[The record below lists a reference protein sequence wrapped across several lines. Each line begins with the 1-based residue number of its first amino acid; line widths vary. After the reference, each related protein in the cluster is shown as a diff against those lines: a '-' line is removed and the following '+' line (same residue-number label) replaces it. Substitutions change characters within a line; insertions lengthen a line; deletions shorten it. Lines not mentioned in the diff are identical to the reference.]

1 MRSLVFNVAFYA
13 VSTVYVL
20 SAAFA
25 SLLPGRRPVNA
36 VVRTYARRMLW
47 WMRKAA
53 GIRVDLRGRERLPEG
68 AFIIAAKHQSYGDG
82 FVMYAHVDNLAFVT
96 GDHLER
102 FPLIGGV
109 LKKLGAI
116 VVDNCGGPEA
126 RAALA
131 ESAAAAHRDGKRIL
145 IYPEGNLAKV
155 GERFRYRSGVFHM
168 YRDFNLPVVP
178 VATNLGLFWPQQD
191 WTKRP
196 GQATVEFLDP
206 IAPGLNKAAFLAR
219 LESVVE
225 TRSAELA
232 ALATG
237 GPVRPSVLV
246 PAPDEL
252 KRAAKVPAAAP
263 APLG

>member
-1 MRSLVFNVAFYA
+1 MRSLIFNVAFYA
-13 VSTVYVL
+13 VSTLYVL

-47 WMRKAA
+47 WIRKAA
-53 GIRVDLRGRERLPEG
+53 GIKVELRGQERLPEG

-82 FVMYAHVDNLAFVT
+82 FVMYANVENLAFVT

-178 VATNLGLFWPQQD
+178 VATNLGLRWSQQD
-191 WTKRP
+191 WIKRP
-196 GQATVEFLDP
+196 GTATVEFLDP
-206 IAPGLNKAAFLAR
+206 IAPGLDKAEFMSR
-219 LESVVE
+219 LEHVVE

-232 ALATG
+232 AMATG
-237 GPVRPSVLV
+237 EPVRASVLV
-246 PAPDEL
+246 PAPDEM
-252 KRAAKVPAAAP
+252 KRAKTTASAPAAA
-263 APLG
+263 